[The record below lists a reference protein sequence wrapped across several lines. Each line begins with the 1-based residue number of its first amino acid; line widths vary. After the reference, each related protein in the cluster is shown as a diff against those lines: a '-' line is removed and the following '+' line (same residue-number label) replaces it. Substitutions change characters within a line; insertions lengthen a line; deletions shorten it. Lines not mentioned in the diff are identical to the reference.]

1 MGFAHS
7 DTFAELYDEIK
18 GFIPEANR
26 KEVANIIYDKAGDLD
41 TDDWDGTT
49 DLEIDGR
56 INQDLDN

>member
-7 DTFAELYDEIK
+7 DIFSKLYDDIK

-26 KEVANIIYDKAGDLD
+26 KEVANIIYDASGGIDV
-41 TDDWDGTT
+41 DDWDGST
-49 DLEIDGR
+49 DLEKDGR